1 MRTNLQLIN
10 IHILGGDR
18 STRKGIIFSLTLLL
32 PDLSAMGT
40 STNVLLQEKHHHCL
54 FKRASY
60 VKILVISSFPL
71 CYSHL
76 HIYTSNTEARSIL
89 NVVQII

>member
-18 STRKGIIFSLTLLL
+18 STRKRIIFSLTLLL

-40 STNVLLQEKHHHCL
+40 STNVLLQEKHHH
-54 FKRASY
+54 FKRA
-60 VKILVISSFPL
+60 VPHQNPGSFFL
-71 CYSHL
+71 SFML
-76 HIYTSNTEARSIL
+76 
-89 NVVQII
+89 